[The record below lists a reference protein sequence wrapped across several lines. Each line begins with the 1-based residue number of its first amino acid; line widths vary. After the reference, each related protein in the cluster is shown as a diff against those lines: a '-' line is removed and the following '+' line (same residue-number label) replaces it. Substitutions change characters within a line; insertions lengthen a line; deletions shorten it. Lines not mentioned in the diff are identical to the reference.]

1 MYRAAFIITLLLC
14 GCGHGKEDKAKV
26 KLVYVYRRDDAVRC
40 CSSTVG
46 QPKGAESRRER
57 ERREKDGRAKEKKKE
72 EERERERRKGG
83 VEGGFAQ
90 LEQATTHNGGRQARG
105 RDSNKRGGGCKKEH
119 ASERVVAP
127 QWRNFQSSSC
137 YDYDYIERYR

>member
-1 MYRAAFIITLLLC
+1 MMQSVAAAAPL
-14 GCGHGKEDKAKV
+14 A
-26 KLVYVYRRDDAVRC
+26 
-40 CSSTVG
+40 
-46 QPKGAESRRER
+46 SRREPKVGER
-57 ERREKDGRAKEKKKE
+57 ERREKDGGAKEKKKE

-105 RDSNKRGGGCKKEH
+105 RDSNKRGGGYKKEH

-127 QWRNFQSSSC
+127 QWRNFRSSSC

>member
-1 MYRAAFIITLLLC
+1 MGAVTARRTKRRSNSYTYTAGMMQSVAAAAPL
-14 GCGHGKEDKAKV
+14 A
-26 KLVYVYRRDDAVRC
+26 
-40 CSSTVG
+40 
-46 QPKGAESRRER
+46 SRREPKVGER
-57 ERREKDGRAKEKKKE
+57 ERKEKDGGAKEKKKE
-72 EERERERRKGG
+72 KERERERRKRG

-90 LEQATTHNGGRQARG
+90 LEQATMHNGGRQARG

-127 QWRNFQSSSC
+127 QWRNFRSSSC

>member
-26 KLVYVYRRDDAVRC
+26 KLVYVYRRDDAVRR

-57 ERREKDGRAKEKKKE
+57 GERRMVERRKRKKRRK
-72 EERERERRKGG
+72 ERERRKRG

-127 QWRNFQSSSC
+127 QWRNFRSSSC

>member
-26 KLVYVYRRDDAVRC
+26 KLVYVYRRDDAVRR

-57 ERREKDGRAKEKKKE
+57 EEREGWWSEGKEKREGKREREE
-72 EERERERRKGG
+72 EERR
-83 VEGGFAQ
+83 
-90 LEQATTHNGGRQARG
+90 GGRICTVGTSYNA
-105 RDSNKRGGGCKKEH
+105 
-119 ASERVVAP
+119 
-127 QWRNFQSSSC
+127 QWRETGTWKGFK
-137 YDYDYIERYR
+137 